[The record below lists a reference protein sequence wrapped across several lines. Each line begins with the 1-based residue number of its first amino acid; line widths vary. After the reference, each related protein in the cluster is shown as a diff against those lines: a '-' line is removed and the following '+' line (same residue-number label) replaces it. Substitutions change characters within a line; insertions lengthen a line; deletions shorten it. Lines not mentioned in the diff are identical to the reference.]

1 MVFCATKSNDIMLF
15 DYMRGVTSKTI
26 TAHDDTITAIMY
38 YENRVFSVSRDQTI
52 KIWDQR
58 QKTQQTYNHD
68 IPITIFDHSNYILAA
83 DILKS
88 ETEKDMK
95 EPKLVSL
102 DLDGK
107 IYIRSIK
114 LGQNPEQD

>member
-58 QKTQQTYNHD
+58 QKTQ
-68 IPITIFDHSNYILAA
+68 
-83 DILKS
+83 
-88 ETEKDMK
+88 
-95 EPKLVSL
+95 
-102 DLDGK
+102 
-107 IYIRSIK
+107 
-114 LGQNPEQD
+114 